1 MKGFGD
7 GGRREQ
13 GQRERN
19 KEKETFAQCSKVNQ
33 FSKFSTGRKAGYYCS
48 ESKQKVF
55 EGEKQ
60 NYHWILQPL
69 ECKQML

>member
-1 MKGFGD
+1 M
-7 GGRREQ
+7 GGGESRGKEREIK
-13 GQRERN
+13 RKR
-19 KEKETFAQCSKVNQ
+19 ETFAQCSKVNQ